1 MARNHRRIT
10 ATELARD
17 LGVSRATI
25 DRALNGRGRINEET
39 RSRIV
44 ARAGELGYKPN
55 LSARALALTRP
66 FRITA
71 IIPELP
77 TAFFSQM
84 YRGVREAADGFADH
98 PFEVTCLRTEHHD
111 LETQLR
117 LLGEIDENGCDGLI
131 LVPSD
136 ERALN
141 AEIDRLVAAGVR
153 VVCINSD
160 APGSRRHTFIGQD
173 FHRGGRV
180 AAEVL
185 GKLIGG
191 GGPVGTT
198 AGSLRPPGADRVEAS
213 VFAVGGYPEIFAHRR
228 RLEGFL
234 DEFREFFP
242 GIRTI
247 TGPPCYDEPEL
258 AYQAVANIL
267 DEDETVRGVFTSTGA
282 GTLGILR
289 ALRELR
295 ERAPDRAVRFVG
307 FDLLPESRE
316 GLQSGEIDAIVEQN
330 PFRQGAEAV
339 ALMHRAFVLQD
350 SDHPTTIF
358 TDLTVTMRNHLAE

>member
-1 MARNHRRIT
+1 MPNKRTRIT

-25 DRALNGRGRINEET
+25 DRALNGRGRINQET

-44 ARAGELGYKPN
+44 ARASELGYKPN
-55 LSARALALTRP
+55 LTARALALTRP
-66 FRITA
+66 FRIVA

-77 TAFFSQM
+77 SAFFSQM
-84 YRGVREAADGFADH
+84 YRGVQEAADGFADH
-98 PFEVTCLRTEHHD
+98 PFEVTVLRTEHHD
-111 LETQLR
+111 LDTQLR
-117 LLGEIDENGCDGLI
+117 LLRNLDVATCDGLI
-131 LVPSD
+131 LVPSN

-141 AEIDRLVAAGVR
+141 AEIDRLVDAGIR

-173 FHRGGRV
+173 FYVGGRV

-185 GKLIGG
+185 GKLIGESG
-191 GGPVGTT
+191 GG
-198 AGSLRPPGADRVEAS
+198 S
-213 VFAVGGYPEIFAHRR
+213 VFAVGGYPEIYAHRR

-242 GIRTI
+242 TICTI
-247 TGPPCYDEPEL
+247 TGPPCYDDPEL
-258 AYQAVANIL
+258 AYQAVAATL
-267 DEDETVRGVFTSTGA
+267 AEDETVCGAFTSTGA

-289 ALRELR
+289 AVREMQ
-295 ERAPDRAVRFVG
+295 ERTPHRTVRFVG
-307 FDLLPESRE
+307 FDLIPESEE
-316 GLQSGEIDAIVEQN
+316 GLRSGEIDAIVEQN
-330 PFRQGAEAV
+330 PYRQGAEAV

-350 SDHPTTIF
+350 QDHPATIF
-358 TDLTVTMRNHLAE
+358 TDLTVTMRNHLAG

>member
-1 MARNHRRIT
+1 MARNQRRIT

-55 LSARALALTRP
+55 LTARALALTRP

-77 TAFFSQM
+77 VAFFSQM

-98 PFEVTCLRTEHHD
+98 PFEVNVLRTEHHD

-117 LLGEIDENGCDGLI
+117 LLGELDGSACDGLI

-136 ERALN
+136 ERALDG
-141 AEIDRLVAAGVR
+141 EIDRLVDAGVR

-173 FHRGGRV
+173 FYVGGRV

-191 GGPVGTT
+191 GGPVRTPGG
-198 AGSLRPPGADRVEAS
+198 APPPPGTARVGAS

-242 GIRTI
+242 DIRAI

-258 AYQAVANIL
+258 AYRAVAEIL
-267 DEDETVRGVFTSTGA
+267 ETDETVRGVFTSTGA

-289 ALRELR
+289 ALREMR
-295 ERAPDRAVRFVG
+295 QRHPGRTVRFVG
-307 FDLLPESRE
+307 FDILPESEE
-316 GLQSGEIDAIVEQN
+316 GLRSGEIDAIVEQN
-330 PFRQGAEAV
+330 PYRQGAEAV

-350 SDHPTTIF
+350 PDHPATIF
-358 TDLTVTMRNHLAE
+358 TDLTVTMRNHLAG

>member
-98 PFEVTCLRTEHHD
+98 PFEVNVLRTEHHD
-111 LETQLR
+111 LDTELR
-117 LLGEIDENGCDGLI
+117 LLSELDGSACDGLI

-141 AEIDRLVAAGVR
+141 AEIDRLVDAGVR

-191 GGPVGTT
+191 GGPARTT
-198 AGSLRPPGADRVEAS
+198 AGLSRPSGGVGAS

-242 GIRTI
+242 GTRTI

-258 AYQAVANIL
+258 AYQAVAKIL
-267 DEDETVRGVFTSTGA
+267 DADETVRGVFTSTGA

-307 FDLLPESRE
+307 FDLLPESRD
-316 GLQSGEIDAIVEQN
+316 GLRAGEIDAIVEQN
-330 PFRQGAEAV
+330 PYRQGAEAV

-350 SDHPTTIF
+350 PDHPETVFIE
-358 TDLTVTMRNHLAE
+358 LTVTMRNHLAG

>member
-1 MARNHRRIT
+1 MAKTNTRIT

-25 DRALNGRGRINEET
+25 DRALNGRGRINQET

-44 ARAGELGYKPN
+44 ARASELGYKPN
-55 LSARALALTRP
+55 LTARALALTRP

-77 TAFFSQM
+77 AAFFSQM
-84 YRGVREAADGFADH
+84 FRGVREAADGFADH
-98 PFEVTCLRTEHHD
+98 PFEVNVLRTEHHD
-111 LETQLR
+111 LETQHR
-117 LLGEIDENGCDGLI
+117 LLRDLDSNVCDGLI

-136 ERALN
+136 ERALDG
-141 AEIDRLVAAGVR
+141 EIDRLVDAGVR

-173 FHRGGRV
+173 FYVGGRL

-191 GGPVGTT
+191 GG
-198 AGSLRPPGADRVEAS
+198 S

-234 DEFREFFP
+234 DEFRHFFP
-242 GIRTI
+242 DTRTI

-258 AYQAVANIL
+258 AYQAVAEIL
-267 DEDETVRGVFTSTGA
+267 ETDDTVRGAFTSTGA

-289 ALRELR
+289 AVREMQ
-295 ERAPDRAVRFVG
+295 ERTPHRNVRFVG
-307 FDLLPESRE
+307 FDLIPESNE
-316 GLQSGEIDAIVEQN
+316 GLRSGEIDAIVEQN
-330 PFRQGAEAV
+330 PYRQGAEAV
-339 ALMHRAFVLQD
+339 ALMHRAFILQD
-350 SDHPTTIF
+350 QDHPATIF
-358 TDLTVTMRNHLAE
+358 TDLTVTMRNHLSQ